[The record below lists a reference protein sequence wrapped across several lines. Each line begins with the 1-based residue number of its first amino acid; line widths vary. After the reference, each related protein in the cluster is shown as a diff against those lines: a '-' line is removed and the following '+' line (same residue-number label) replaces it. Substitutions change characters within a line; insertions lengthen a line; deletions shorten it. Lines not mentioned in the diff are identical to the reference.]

1 MKSLAKLAV
10 SYPWAVIAITLGI
23 TLAMGS
29 VIAIRG
35 IHFNGSLESLAR
47 KDSDSQFYDKVKG
60 AFGDD
65 RVIVVALT
73 TDDVFTP
80 QFVNK
85 LAKLT
90 SELEGVPG
98 VEEAQSIT
106 NIKSIRRAGDDVVVD
121 KLVPPGAT
129 EEELKAL
136 RAGVVTDPI
145 YVKNYISED
154 GRTAGINVFLK
165 QMDESAT
172 RQVAREVSRIARAG
186 AGHDDLLL
194 AGVPIMDDVG
204 INSMTKDMLLCSP
217 LAALVC
223 AVIFFLAFR
232 SVWGAVLPMGAIMIG
247 ITWTLGLMS
256 LMNRPITIATLSLP
270 IILFAVGGSYM
281 FHVLNQHRLSMTGGL
296 GGSGRGRTSKSVTQG
311 QTWFEPL
318 YPGAGDP
325 KIDWLWGLRFILPAV
340 LVSGLTVIAGF
351 GALASSSIPTARDM
365 GLFDTLG
372 VAAILVITITFV
384 PAMLTVIKPER
395 MGISRTRAEHHHYPG
410 LMTRVL
416 GNVTS
421 IVLHRPGLVLGVCG
435 ILVLAAMAGLTR
447 LRVNTNYLKIFPASS
462 RMVRDTNQLHERL
475 AGVST
480 IELIVTGP
488 PGMVYSPEA
497 LKNIDSL
504 EKFVRVQPGVD
515 SAISIV
521 DIIKRVSSTL
531 DPHQAPDAV
540 PSTEESTRRIYQDFL
555 AGQRSVSR
563 LAEVGQN
570 QSGSRA
576 AIVVRTN
583 IFGSDEVHR
592 LIDSINRWSRD
603 HLAPGLEARATGS
616 VVLLNDA
623 SDAVGASQVSSLA
636 IALTSIYIMMVALF
650 ASPLIGLVALIPNV
664 VPVLWLFGFLGATG
678 IPLDITTSLVATSAL
693 GLAVDNA
700 VHMIRRYRQC
710 SSEVG
715 EDGWTM
721 WLTMHRTGR
730 PMILANL
737 TLMAAFSVF
746 MASSFVPVRM
756 AGLLWVVTIA
766 GCLGADLFLLPVLMK
781 ARICRVGVDR
791 AKTPVPEA
799 LSPEL
804 VQDAERFR

>member
-1 MKSLAKLAV
+1 
-10 SYPWAVIAITLGI
+10 
-23 TLAMGS
+23 
-29 VIAIRG
+29 
-35 IHFNGSLESLAR
+35 
-47 KDSDSQFYDKVKG
+47 
-60 AFGDD
+60 
-65 RVIVVALT
+65 
-73 TDDVFTP
+73 
-80 QFVNK
+80 
-85 LAKLT
+85 
-90 SELEGVPG
+90 
-98 VEEAQSIT
+98 
-106 NIKSIRRAGDDVVVD
+106 
-121 KLVPPGAT
+121 
-129 EEELKAL
+129 
-136 RAGVVTDPI
+136 
-145 YVKNYISED
+145 
-154 GRTAGINVFLK
+154 
-165 QMDESAT
+165 
-172 RQVAREVSRIARAG
+172 
-186 AGHDDLLL
+186 
-194 AGVPIMDDVG
+194 
-204 INSMTKDMLLCSP
+204 
-217 LAALVC
+217 
-223 AVIFFLAFR
+223 
-232 SVWGAVLPMGAIMIG
+232 
-247 ITWTLGLMS
+247 
-256 LMNRPITIATLSLP
+256 
-270 IILFAVGGSYM
+270 
-281 FHVLNQHRLSMTGGL
+281 
-296 GGSGRGRTSKSVTQG
+296 
-311 QTWFEPL
+311 
-318 YPGAGDP
+318 
-325 KIDWLWGLRFILPAV
+325 
-340 LVSGLTVIAGF
+340 
-351 GALASSSIPTARDM
+351 
-365 GLFDTLG
+365 
-372 VAAILVITITFV
+372 
-384 PAMLTVIKPER
+384 
-395 MGISRTRAEHHHYPG
+395 
-410 LMTRVL
+410 
-416 GNVTS
+416 
-421 IVLHRPGLVLGVCG
+421 
-435 ILVLAAMAGLTR
+435 
-447 LRVNTNYLKIFPASS
+447 
-462 RMVRDTNQLHERL
+462 
-475 AGVST
+475 
-480 IELIVTGP
+480 
-488 PGMVYSPEA
+488 
-497 LKNIDSL
+497 
-504 EKFVRVQPGVD
+504 
-515 SAISIV
+515 V

-540 PSTEESTRRIYQDFL
+540 PSTEESTRRIYQEFL

-592 LIDSINRWSRD
+592 LIDGINRWSRD
-603 HLAPGLEARATGS
+603 HLGPGLEARATGS